1 MVRRCPIC
9 NTSEGKLLK
18 HMKMEIPESVHL
30 PKSYDIAV
38 CDKCGFTYAKLNG
51 VTQENYNEYYS
62 KNNDYSD
69 EKLRTNL
76 NNELNLARV
85 NLIQKYISTDDKI
98 LDIGCGNGD
107 FLVELKKSNYKN
119 LQGIDPS
126 ADSVEAV
133 KRRGINAQTG
143 NIFDEGPENEKYD
156 LICCTAVLEHIYDLN
171 GCIEKLKGRLK
182 GVGSRIFVDVPG
194 MEGINEYIT
203 VPAEHFN
210 CEHINYFTFQSLDNL
225 FIANG
230 FKRVSKQEDYY
241 IFLKEKSVPILDIG
255 AIYEMDEAST
265 KVIEKDTKTAET
277 ILQYFSTVEKKILSQ
292 NESLGNILEKED
304 KVVVWGGG
312 NYAFQMLSSV
322 PEIREKINFF
332 VDSNQNKVGRK
343 IAGKEIKSIDAIPDD
358 GTLVIVCSMN
368 YSKEMAEKCEQQG
381 IRYYIY

>member
-1 MVRRCPIC
+1 M
-9 NTSEGKLLK
+9 
-18 HMKMEIPESVHL
+18 
-30 PKSYDIAV
+30 
-38 CDKCGFTYAKLNG
+38 
-51 VTQENYNEYYS
+51 
-62 KNNDYSD
+62 
-69 EKLRTNL
+69 
-76 NNELNLARV
+76 
-85 NLIQKYISTDDKI
+85 
-98 LDIGCGNGD
+98 
-107 FLVELKKSNYKN
+107 
-119 LQGIDPS
+119 
-126 ADSVEAV
+126 EAV

-304 KVVVWGGG
+304 KVVVWGGWK
-312 NYAFQMLSSV
+312 LC
-322 PEIREKINFF
+322 
-332 VDSNQNKVGRK
+332 
-343 IAGKEIKSIDAIPDD
+343 IPD
-358 GTLVIVCSMN
+358 VIICAGN
-368 YSKEMAEKCEQQG
+368 KRKNKFFC
-381 IRYYIY
+381 